1 MDALKKLPLPWI
13 IVSVLVLVVIVMM
26 FQQRRSG
33 YTPTSGA
40 VITMMDLEEFSAF
53 SPEQK
58 AHYVNNLA
66 AYQPRL
72 SLSTDSITN
81 YKMILDEVMTN
92 SMPMSTPTP
101 TPTPTPSS
109 KCPPGQFSPTGS
121 QPGCMPCPENTYCPL
136 PGTITPTNCPYG
148 FTSPNGSIM
157 ATSCVQSSRPSPQSM

>member
-13 IVSVLVLVVIVMM
+13 AIALLVLFVIVMM

-33 YTPTSGA
+33 YTPTTGA
-40 VITMMDLEEFSAF
+40 VITMMDLQEFSAF

-58 AHYVNNLA
+58 ANYVNNLA

-72 SLSTDSITN
+72 SLSTDSIVN
-81 YKMILDEVMTN
+81 YKMILDEVMAN
-92 SMPMSTPTP
+92 SMPVSVSVPM
-101 TPTPTPSS
+101 PSPS
-109 KCPPGQFSPTGS
+109 LKCPPGQFSPTGS

-136 PGTITPTNCPYG
+136 PGTITPTNCPSG

-157 ATSCVQSSRPSPQSM
+157 ATSCVQTSRPSQ